1 MKWSYIKLLFFMFFF
16 SLLFILNS
24 LVFKV
29 LSTWM
34 LCFIL
39 LIMIGI
45 GYFLF
50 GYERHKYRYVKEIG
64 LEIGITLLVFFL
76 VYYLMGI
83 FIGFARSSNVLSIS
97 MFIGI
102 LIPSFIYIVL
112 RELLRNKLVLKA
124 SNSRV
129 LVILVGMFFMI
140 MDFSIPFSSHIL
152 AFNREMFLLLAIT
165 IMPLITE
172 NILCTYIS
180 YNYGYKPCLV
190 YLGIMYM
197 FRYAAIIIPNPNEY
211 LYSIVF
217 FLLPLVV
224 MYRIMKWGSRD
235 RTDLVILRE
244 YKKRKG
250 EFVLYLV
257 PSVIT
262 VIVVYFVSGYFR
274 YYAIAVASGSM
285 EDVISKGDVVIVD
298 TKYDGIDMGDIIAY
312 RYDNKIVVHRV
323 FKKLE
328 SGNAIF
334 IYTKGDANR
343 DYDKYKISKDMIV
356 GVVRFK
362 VPFIG
367 YPTVLLNEKW

>member
-1 MKWSYIKLLFFMFFF
+1 MKLSYIKLLFFMFFF

-50 GYERHKYRYVKEIG
+50 EYEKHKYRYVKEIG

-102 LIPSFIYIVL
+102 LIPSFIYIIL
-112 RELLRNKLVLKA
+112 RELLRNQLVLKA

-129 LVILVGMFFMI
+129 LVILVGMFFMV
-140 MDFSIPFSSHIL
+140 MDFSIPFSGHTFT
-152 AFNREMFLLLAIT
+152 FNREMFLLLAIT
-165 IMPLITE
+165 IIPLITE
-172 NILCTYIS
+172 NILCMYIS

-197 FRYAAIIIPNPNEY
+197 FRYVAIIIPNPNEY

-250 EFVLYLV
+250 EFALYLV

-298 TKYDGIDMGDIIAY
+298 TKYDDIDMGDIIAY